1 MLWKK
6 EPEIS
11 ERKIEEHTT
20 VAEPREVVLGF
31 IDVVNTTV
39 SSAIAGNPV
48 SLKKKKSHLL
58 SSLCRV
64 EQLTKNK
71 SSIPF
76 YCHEIEEKYKH
87 CS

>member
-48 SLKKKKSHLL
+48 SLKKKK
-58 SSLCRV
+58 V
-64 EQLTKNK
+64 T
-71 SSIPF
+71 
-76 YCHEIEEKYKH
+76 Y
-87 CS
+87 

>member
-11 ERKIEEHTT
+11 ERKIEERTT
-20 VAEPREVVLGF
+20 VAEPREVLLGF

-48 SLKKKKSHLL
+48 SLKKKKS
-58 SSLCRV
+58 
-64 EQLTKNK
+64 LTE
-71 SSIPF
+71 F
-76 YCHEIEEKYKH
+76 LV
-87 CS
+87 